1 MKKKYLIRD
10 GDDEYEVTEVEE
22 KVEDEDVIETKEEIV
37 ETNTEDE
44 SSLSEDEIAALKS
57 LAAAAPKLLAL
68 VDGDKTNDED
78 EDEDDDG
85 LVTCDEDE
93 DEDEIDVDVDCD
105 DEDIEEIPEKKPA
118 RDSKRSFGAIER
130 KQKRHADDSMTD
142 EISDAWA
149 KRYGGNK

>member
-1 MKKKYLIRD
+1 MKKKKYLVRD
-10 GDDEYEVTEVEE
+10 GDSEYEVTEFEE
-22 KVEDEDVIETKEEIV
+22 KIDDEDVLETKEEIV

-44 SSLSEDEIAALKS
+44 STLSDDEIAALKS

-68 VDGDKTNDED
+68 VNADKTTDED
-78 EDEDDDG
+78 EDDDDDG

-93 DEDEIDVDVDCD
+93 DEKDLDVDCD
-105 DEDIEEIPEKKPA
+105 DEDEKMPETKPA

-130 KQKRHADDSMTD
+130 KQRRRADDSITD
-142 EISDAWA
+142 EVSAAWA